1 MSPTQKGKE
10 KIRASLKEHITTK
23 TKKFPKGLVG
33 SKSTANIKVNG
44 VDCNSLLDTGS
55 QVTTVSQSFY
65 DMYLSD
71 HAIQPVS
78 DILEV
83 EGANGQC
90 VPYTGY
96 VQITIKFPK
105 EFIPSEPEI
114 QTLALIVSDVRSNS
128 SIPILIGTNTLDP
141 LYEQVCDNISWRP
154 NFYCGYLQVLKTLQL
169 RHRQSSGRLGLVKLN
184 SCNPDVIPAGQ
195 RVVLEG
201 SVNVGAMNNEK
212 WALLEQPSVS
222 SLPGGVFIDC
232 CLITIPTCLPYKVPV
247 VLRNETSHDVV
258 LPRNCVIAELSVP
271 YKITP
276 TQKTTTN
283 QLQETSPSCQP
294 ETASCSS
301 PQSEA
306 SSQCQQF
313 DKGSELKFD
322 FGDSPLSEEWK
333 NRITQR
339 LNAYSDVFSHHDLD
353 FGHATKTK
361 HSIKLKDETPFKHRP
376 RPIHPQDYD
385 AVRRHLQTL
394 LDAGIIRESES
405 PFSSPIVIVRK
416 KNGDVRL
423 CVDYRRLN
431 MQTIKDAYALPNL
444 EESFSA
450 MNGSQWFSVM
460 DLKSGYYQIEM
471 EESDKPK
478 TAFVCPLGFWEWNR
492 MPQGIT
498 NAPSTFQRLMEK
510 CMGDMHLREV
520 LVFIDDLIVFSKTL
534 EEHEVRLTNVLDRLR
549 DNGLKLSPEKCRFAQ
564 TSVRYLGHIVSR
576 NGVETDPQK
585 IEALKTWPRP
595 QTLKE
600 LKSFLGFSGYYRRFV
615 QDYSKIVKPLTKLT
629 AGYPPNR
636 KGARVNKTDMYYNP
650 KDPFGERWTP
660 VCQESFEKIIE
671 KLTSSPVLGFANP
684 KLPYIL
690 HTDAST
696 TGLGAALYQ
705 EHDGQSRVIAYAS
718 RGLSH
723 SEARYPAH
731 KLEFLALKWAV
742 TEKFHDY
749 LYGNTFTVV
758 TDNNPLRYILT
769 TAKLDATGYRWL
781 AALSTFT
788 FDIKYRAG
796 KQNQDA
802 DGLSRRP
809 HGQLT
814 SDSQSQEESL
824 RIREFTS
831 YHLAPA
837 EVVKVTCQYHTVAQD
852 ELSPAPCLIES
863 LAVHPDAVPAGFEK
877 EGSSNGL
884 STIPKYSSTELAKLQ
899 RADPEISAVIKLIEA
914 GESKSTS
921 SKQEPIGL
929 RLMLK
934 EMSRF
939 ELKNGLLYR
948 KRQCND
954 QLMYQLVLPQVLRQS
969 VLTSL
974 HDEMGHMGMERTLE
988 LARLRFYWPKLAS
1001 DVELKVKGCAR
1012 CVKRKSQ
1019 PEKAAPLVS
1028 IHTSRPMEL
1037 VCMDFLSLEPDSHNT
1052 KDILVIT
1059 DHFTKYA
1066 VAIPTKDQKATT
1078 VARCLWEQ
1086 FLVHYGFPE
1095 RLHSD
1100 QGRDFESQIIKELC
1114 SLVGIRKIRTSPYHP
1129 RGNPVERYNR
1139 TLLSMLGTLKEQE
1152 KTKWRE
1158 YVKPL
1163 THAYNCTKNEVT
1175 GFTPYELMFGRQ
1187 PRLPID
1193 IAFGLPVN
1201 ESSVIP
1207 HSQYVKR
1214 LKSYLT
1220 ESYQLAAANAKKVA
1234 DKNKR
1239 RFDMRVR
1246 ESTLEIGD
1254 RVLVRNLRLRGK
1266 HKLADRWEST
1276 VYIVQKRAGDL
1287 PVYTVCPEGQ
1297 EGPVRTLHRDLL
1309 LSIGFLS
1316 EVEEE
1321 PVKTSPP
1328 RKPRTRQQCHTQLDE
1343 NPLYSDD
1350 EDTDDPLF
1358 YPMKI
1363 IETKT
1368 KVLEPFSVVPKQGF
1382 ATTISGADTQTD
1394 LSHEEQDQTK
1404 KKERGEITVN
1414 LSESL
1419 MANMSNSPREEI
1431 SNTINNLLDTDLNN
1445 FERAE
1450 NYPLREESN
1459 YDLMPINGT
1468 EKDITEMERQN
1479 KTDQPMANTVRDVP
1493 VASLSGKGKDEP
1505 QMEEEERQ
1513 LESSSILWSDDI
1525 IAAGAGEIESMQE
1538 DQTERENH
1546 FLPSLSPFVNDSR
1559 EDGSQPTRASG
1570 HVDVERSDSSNMET
1584 PSVTLRRS
1592 ERLRKAPGKFTY
1604 SQLGNPLISFAQT
1617 ILDGFN
1623 RALVETFDSQ
1633 CPYERKTLAAI
1644 PIEGQ
1649 IGSGEKMSPTQK
1661 GKEKIR
1667 ASLKEHITTQ
1677 TKKFPKGL
1685 VGSKSTANIKVNGVD
1700 CNSLLDTG
1708 SQVTTVSQSFY
1719 DMYLS
1724 DHAIQPVSDILE
1736 VEGANGQCV
1745 PYTGYV
1751 QITIKFPKEFIP
1763 SEPEIQ
1769 TLALIVSDV
1778 RSNSSIPI
1786 LIGTNT
1792 LDPLYEQVCD
1802 NISWRPNFY
1811 CGYLQVLK
1819 TLQLRHRQSSG
1830 RLGLVKLN
1838 SCNPDVIPAGQ
1849 RVVLEGSVNVG
1860 AMNNEK
1866 WALLEQP
1873 SVSSLP
1879 GGVFID
1885 CCLITIPTCLPYK
1898 VPVVLRNET
1907 SHDVVL
1913 PRNCVIAELSVPY
1926 KITPTQKTTTNQL
1939 QETSPSCQ
1947 PETASCSSPQS
1958 EASSQCQ
1965 QFDKGSELKFDFG
1978 DSPLSEEWKNRIT
1991 QRLNAYSDV
2000 FSHHD
2005 LDFGHATK
2013 TKHSIKLKDET
2024 PFKHRPRPIHPQDY
2038 DAVRRH
2044 LQTLLDAGII
2054 RESESPF
2061 SSPIVIVRKKNGD
2074 VRLCVDYRRLN
2085 MQTIKDAYAL
2095 PNLEESFSAMN
2106 GSQWFS
2112 VMDLKSGYYQIEME
2126 ESDKPKTAFVC
2137 PLGFWEWNRMPQGIT
2152 NAPSTFQ
2159 RLMEKCMGDM
2169 HLREVLVFIDDL
2181 IVFSKTLEEH
2191 EVRLT
2196 NVLDRLRDNGLKLS
2210 PEKCRFAQTSVR
2222 YLGHIVSRNGVET
2235 DPQKIEALKTW
2246 PRPQTLKELKSFLG
2260 FSGYYRRFVQ
2270 DYSKIVKPLTKLTA
2284 GYPPNRKGARVN
2296 KTDMYYNP
2304 KDPFGERWTPVCQ
2317 ESFEKII
2324 EKLTSSP
2331 VLGFA
2336 NPKLPYILH
2345 TDASTTGLGAALYQ
2359 EHDGQSRVI
2368 AYASRGL
2375 SHSEA
2380 RYPAHKLEFLALK
2393 WAVTEKFHD
2402 YLYGNTFTVVT
2413 DNNPLRY
2420 ILTTAKLDATG
2431 YRWLAAL
2438 STFTFD
2444 IKYRAGKQN
2453 QDADGLSRR
2462 PHGQLTSDSQSQEES
2477 LRIREFTSYHLA
2489 PAEVVKVTCQY
2500 HTVAQDE
2507 LSPAPCLIESLAVH
2521 PDAVPAVFEKEGSSN
2536 GLSTIPKYSSTE
2548 LAKLQRADPEIS
2560 AVIKLIEAGES
2571 KSTSSKQEPIGLRL
2585 MLKEMSRFELKN
2597 GLLYRKRQ
2605 CNDQLMYQLVLPQ
2618 VLRQSVL
2625 TSLHDEMGH
2634 MGMERT
2640 LELARLRFY
2649 WPKLA
2654 SDVELKVKGC
2664 ARCVKRKSQPE
2675 KAAPLVSIH
2684 TSRPMELVCMD
2695 FLSLEPDSHNTKDIL
2710 VITDHFTKYAVA
2722 IPTKDQKAT
2731 TVARCLWEQFL
2742 VHYGFPE
2749 RLHSDQGRDFE
2760 SQIIKELCSLVGIR
2774 KIRTSP
2780 YHPRGNPVERYNRTL
2795 LSMLGTLKEQEKT
2808 KWREYVKPLT
2818 HAYNCTKNE
2827 VTGFTPYELMFGRQP
2842 RLPIDIAFGL
2852 PVNESSVIPHSQYV
2866 KRLKSYLTESYQ
2878 LAAAN
2883 AKKVADKN
2891 KRRFDM
2897 RVRESTLEIG
2907 DRVLVRNLR
2916 LRGKH
2921 KLADRWEST
2930 VYIVQKRAGDLPVY
2944 TVCPEGQEGPV
2955 RTLHRDLLL
2964 SIGFLSEVEEEP
2976 VKTSPPRKPRTRQQC
2991 HTQLDEN
2998 PLYSDDEDTDDPLF
3012 YPMKIIETKTKV
3024 LEPFSVVPKQ
3034 GFATTISGAD
3044 TQTDLSHEEQDQ
3056 TKKKE
3061 RGEITVNLSESLM
3074 ANMSNSPREEI
3085 SNTINNLLDTDL
3097 NNFERAENY
3106 PLREESNYDLMPI
3119 NGTEKDITEME
3130 RQNKTDQPMANTV
3143 RDVPVASLS
3152 GKGKDEPQMEEEE
3165 RQLESSSILWS
3176 DDIIA
3181 AGAGEIESM
3190 QEDQTEREN
3199 HFLPSLSPFVN
3210 DSREDGSQ
3218 PTRASGHVDVER
3230 SDSSNMETPSV
3241 TLRRSER
3248 LRKAPGK
3255 FTYSQLG
3262 NPLISF
3268 AQTILDGFNRALV
3281 ETFDSQCPYERKT

>member
-1 MSPTQKGKE
+1 MAKRSGK
-10 KIRASLKEHITTK
+10 SFEHILRDELARVTDFVGEGGLEDEPETIRGAAPVVSPGK
-23 TKKFPKGLVG
+23 MVVVSPSASKFKKDEMLVESEPFSYESSHSAKVTAAATLG
-33 SKSTANIKVNG
+33 IGESIPNLRLSSDHLSPPEVQRVVVEHIVKSTDPISQLHSSVKLRPFSGRVPCPNFE
-44 VDCNSLLDTGS
+44 VDYETWRCSIEFYIADPTIASSQLVRKIVDSLLPPASSVLRSLGPHSTPKAYLDLLDSAYATVEDRDELFAKFLNINQNTGEKPS
-55 QVTTVSQSFY
+55 
-65 DMYLSD
+65 DYLRRLQT
-71 HAIQPVS
+71 ALNKPVS

-1276 VYIVQKRAGDL
+1276 
-1287 PVYTVCPEGQ
+1287 
-1297 EGPVRTLHRDLL
+1297 
-1309 LSIGFLS
+1309 
-1316 EVEEE
+1316 
-1321 PVKTSPP
+1321 
-1328 RKPRTRQQCHTQLDE
+1328 
-1343 NPLYSDD
+1343 
-1350 EDTDDPLF
+1350 
-1358 YPMKI
+1358 
-1363 IETKT
+1363 
-1368 KVLEPFSVVPKQGF
+1368 
-1382 ATTISGADTQTD
+1382 
-1394 LSHEEQDQTK
+1394 
-1404 KKERGEITVN
+1404 
-1414 LSESL
+1414 
-1419 MANMSNSPREEI
+1419 
-1431 SNTINNLLDTDLNN
+1431 
-1445 FERAE
+1445 
-1450 NYPLREESN
+1450 
-1459 YDLMPINGT
+1459 
-1468 EKDITEMERQN
+1468 
-1479 KTDQPMANTVRDVP
+1479 
-1493 VASLSGKGKDEP
+1493 
-1505 QMEEEERQ
+1505 
-1513 LESSSILWSDDI
+1513 
-1525 IAAGAGEIESMQE
+1525 
-1538 DQTERENH
+1538 
-1546 FLPSLSPFVNDSR
+1546 
-1559 EDGSQPTRASG
+1559 
-1570 HVDVERSDSSNMET
+1570 
-1584 PSVTLRRS
+1584 
-1592 ERLRKAPGKFTY
+1592 
-1604 SQLGNPLISFAQT
+1604 
-1617 ILDGFN
+1617 
-1623 RALVETFDSQ
+1623 
-1633 CPYERKTLAAI
+1633 
-1644 PIEGQ
+1644 
-1649 IGSGEKMSPTQK
+1649 
-1661 GKEKIR
+1661 
-1667 ASLKEHITTQ
+1667 
-1677 TKKFPKGL
+1677 
-1685 VGSKSTANIKVNGVD
+1685 
-1700 CNSLLDTG
+1700 
-1708 SQVTTVSQSFY
+1708 
-1719 DMYLS
+1719 
-1724 DHAIQPVSDILE
+1724 PVSDILE

-2955 RTLHRDLLL
+2955 QAAKRQ
-2964 SIGFLSEVEEEP
+2964 EP
-2976 VKTSPPRKPRTRQQC
+2976 VVIGLMKTS
-2991 HTQLDEN
+2991 
-2998 PLYSDDEDTDDPLF
+2998 F
-3012 YPMKIIETKTKV
+3012 V
-3024 LEPFSVVPKQ
+3024 SV
-3034 GFATTISGAD
+3034 S
-3044 TQTDLSHEEQDQ
+3044 
-3056 TKKKE
+3056 
-3061 RGEITVNLSESLM
+3061 
-3074 ANMSNSPREEI
+3074 
-3085 SNTINNLLDTDL
+3085 
-3097 NNFERAENY
+3097 
-3106 PLREESNYDLMPI
+3106 
-3119 NGTEKDITEME
+3119 
-3130 RQNKTDQPMANTV
+3130 
-3143 RDVPVASLS
+3143 
-3152 GKGKDEPQMEEEE
+3152 
-3165 RQLESSSILWS
+3165 
-3176 DDIIA
+3176 
-3181 AGAGEIESM
+3181 
-3190 QEDQTEREN
+3190 
-3199 HFLPSLSPFVN
+3199 
-3210 DSREDGSQ
+3210 
-3218 PTRASGHVDVER
+3218 
-3230 SDSSNMETPSV
+3230 
-3241 TLRRSER
+3241 
-3248 LRKAPGK
+3248 
-3255 FTYSQLG
+3255 
-3262 NPLISF
+3262 
-3268 AQTILDGFNRALV
+3268 
-3281 ETFDSQCPYERKT
+3281 

>member
-1 MSPTQKGKE
+1 MAKRSGK
-10 KIRASLKEHITTK
+10 SFEHILRDELARVTDFVGEGGLEDEPETIRGAAPVVSPGK
-23 TKKFPKGLVG
+23 MVVVSPSASKFKKDEMLVESEPFSYESSHSAKVTAAATLG
-33 SKSTANIKVNG
+33 IGESIPNLRLSSDHLSPPEVQRVVVEHIVKSTDPISQLHSSVKLRPFSGRVPCPNFE
-44 VDCNSLLDTGS
+44 VDYETWRCSIEFYIADPTIASSQLVRKIVDSLLPPASSVLRSLGPHSTPKAYLDLLDSAYATVEDRDELFAKFLNINQNTGEKPS
-55 QVTTVSQSFY
+55 
-65 DMYLSD
+65 DYLRRLQT
-71 HAIQPVS
+71 ALNKPVS

-863 LAVHPDAVPAGFEK
+863 LAVHPDAVPAVFEK

-1276 VYIVQKRAGDL
+1276 
-1287 PVYTVCPEGQ
+1287 
-1297 EGPVRTLHRDLL
+1297 
-1309 LSIGFLS
+1309 
-1316 EVEEE
+1316 
-1321 PVKTSPP
+1321 
-1328 RKPRTRQQCHTQLDE
+1328 
-1343 NPLYSDD
+1343 
-1350 EDTDDPLF
+1350 
-1358 YPMKI
+1358 
-1363 IETKT
+1363 
-1368 KVLEPFSVVPKQGF
+1368 
-1382 ATTISGADTQTD
+1382 
-1394 LSHEEQDQTK
+1394 
-1404 KKERGEITVN
+1404 
-1414 LSESL
+1414 
-1419 MANMSNSPREEI
+1419 
-1431 SNTINNLLDTDLNN
+1431 
-1445 FERAE
+1445 
-1450 NYPLREESN
+1450 
-1459 YDLMPINGT
+1459 
-1468 EKDITEMERQN
+1468 
-1479 KTDQPMANTVRDVP
+1479 
-1493 VASLSGKGKDEP
+1493 
-1505 QMEEEERQ
+1505 
-1513 LESSSILWSDDI
+1513 
-1525 IAAGAGEIESMQE
+1525 
-1538 DQTERENH
+1538 
-1546 FLPSLSPFVNDSR
+1546 
-1559 EDGSQPTRASG
+1559 
-1570 HVDVERSDSSNMET
+1570 
-1584 PSVTLRRS
+1584 
-1592 ERLRKAPGKFTY
+1592 
-1604 SQLGNPLISFAQT
+1604 
-1617 ILDGFN
+1617 
-1623 RALVETFDSQ
+1623 
-1633 CPYERKTLAAI
+1633 
-1644 PIEGQ
+1644 
-1649 IGSGEKMSPTQK
+1649 
-1661 GKEKIR
+1661 
-1667 ASLKEHITTQ
+1667 
-1677 TKKFPKGL
+1677 
-1685 VGSKSTANIKVNGVD
+1685 
-1700 CNSLLDTG
+1700 
-1708 SQVTTVSQSFY
+1708 
-1719 DMYLS
+1719 
-1724 DHAIQPVSDILE
+1724 PVSDILE

-2930 VYIVQKRAGDLPVY
+2930 VRFFIS
-2944 TVCPEGQEGPV
+2944 GPIP
-2955 RTLHRDLLL
+2955 TLGRGVGWFSRLL
-2964 SIGFLSEVEEEP
+2964 SL
-2976 VKTSPPRKPRTRQQC
+2976 
-2991 HTQLDEN
+2991 HTWLQ
-2998 PLYSDDEDTDDPLF
+2998 PQVSAHGLF
-3012 YPMKIIETKTKV
+3012 YV
-3024 LEPFSVVPKQ
+3024 DNF
-3034 GFATTISGAD
+3034 
-3044 TQTDLSHEEQDQ
+3044 
-3056 TKKKE
+3056 
-3061 RGEITVNLSESLM
+3061 
-3074 ANMSNSPREEI
+3074 
-3085 SNTINNLLDTDL
+3085 NLLWDRPQYFKQDGL
-3097 NNFERAENY
+3097 HPNFLGSRM
-3106 PLREESNYDLMPI
+3106 L
-3119 NGTEKDITEME
+3119 TE
-3130 RQNKTDQPMANTV
+3130 NTV
-3143 RDVPVASLS
+3143 HSISVS
-3152 GKGKDEPQMEEEE
+3152 GD
-3165 RQLESSSILWS
+3165 
-3176 DDIIA
+3176 
-3181 AGAGEIESM
+3181 
-3190 QEDQTEREN
+3190 
-3199 HFLPSLSPFVN
+3199 
-3210 DSREDGSQ
+3210 
-3218 PTRASGHVDVER
+3218 
-3230 SDSSNMETPSV
+3230 
-3241 TLRRSER
+3241 
-3248 LRKAPGK
+3248 
-3255 FTYSQLG
+3255 
-3262 NPLISF
+3262 
-3268 AQTILDGFNRALV
+3268 
-3281 ETFDSQCPYERKT
+3281 